1 MIFIFCLWG
10 SNLNIISGELG
21 FSDFIDKNKV
31 NYLLI
36 IVVVVFI
43 FGVCL
48 LGVIIVFFSG
58 FCVIKGKVRIYYC
71 SK

>member
-36 IVVVVFI
+36 IVVIVFI

>member
-48 LGVIIVFFSG
+48 LGV
-58 FCVIKGKVRIYYC
+58 
-71 SK
+71 